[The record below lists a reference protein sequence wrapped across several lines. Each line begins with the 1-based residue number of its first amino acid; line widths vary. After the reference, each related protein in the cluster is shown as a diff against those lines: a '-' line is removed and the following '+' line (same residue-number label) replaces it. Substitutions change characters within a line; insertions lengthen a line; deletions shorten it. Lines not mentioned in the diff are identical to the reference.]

1 MSNSDATSSASPVV
15 GIGLMLLATL
25 FMSVNNAILK
35 WMTAGYPAGEILFI
49 RGVFIFLPIAYFVW
63 RAGGVKSLRMASL
76 SGHAV
81 RGLLVV
87 ASALCYVNGLRYV
100 PLADATAISF
110 TGPLFVALLAIFFL
124 GESVGWRRWSAI
136 IVGFLGVV
144 IIIRPTGD
152 VMRYAVLL
160 PLISAFFAAVRD
172 VMTRRMTER
181 ETSNSILM
189 STSVLVVLAG
199 LATMPFGWKMPVASD
214 VAIMAV
220 AGVLN
225 GFGHLCMIESFR
237 AAEAGLVSPFKYSGI
252 LWAVGLGY
260 LLWAELPDI
269 WVVTGSVI
277 VVASGL
283 YILHRALV
291 VQRAR
296 SSS

>member
-1 MSNSDATSSASPVV
+1 MSNNDATPSASPIL

-63 RAGGVKSLRMASL
+63 RAGGIKSLRMASL

-172 VMTRRMTER
+172 VMTRRMTVR

>member
-1 MSNSDATSSASPVV
+1 
-15 GIGLMLLATL
+15 
-25 FMSVNNAILK
+25 
-35 WMTAGYPAGEILFI
+35 
-49 RGVFIFLPIAYFVW
+49 
-63 RAGGVKSLRMASL
+63 
-76 SGHAV
+76 
-81 RGLLVV
+81 
-87 ASALCYVNGLRYV
+87 
-100 PLADATAISF
+100 
-110 TGPLFVALLAIFFL
+110 
-124 GESVGWRRWSAI
+124 
-136 IVGFLGVV
+136 
-144 IIIRPTGD
+144 
-152 VMRYAVLL
+152 
-160 PLISAFFAAVRD
+160 VRD

-214 VAIMAV
+214 VVIMAV